1 MMSSAN
7 HVSIGKYLKRNKDSN
22 LYEVIMLKSRRKSG
36 PKNKFNENE
45 DKILKEAVYQ
55 FGTTD
60 WNKISKLIPGKNAR
74 QCRERWNNYA
84 NPQISTKPWTKE
96 EDELLELKY
105 AEYGPKW
112 QIIAAFFANRPV
124 NTIKN
129 RWLVK
134 VKKSKRIA
142 ERGNS
147 STAFVQPD
155 PPSPYPSIDNILTSL
170 PIQTKLLPFPDI
182 PLF

>member
-1 MMSSAN
+1 MSNAN
-7 HVSIGKYLKRNKDSN
+7 RVFIGNLEYNRDLA
-22 LYEVIMLKSRRKSG
+22 LYEAMLLKSRRKSG
-36 PKNKFNENE
+36 PKNKFNEKE

-55 FGTTD
+55 LGTSD
-60 WNKISKLIPGKNAR
+60 WHKISKLIPGRNAR

-105 AEYGPKW
+105 TEHGPKW
-112 QIIAAFFANRPV
+112 HMIAAFFANRPV
-124 NTIKN
+124 NAIKN
-129 RWLVK
+129 RWFAK

-142 ERGNS
+142 EKGNS

-155 PPSPYPSIDNILTSL
+155 LPSPYPSIENILASL
-170 PIQTKLLPFPDI
+170 PMSTKHLQFPDI